1 MEQIHMAKDEKAAE
15 TKGKKKKKPMLLIII
30 LAAAVVLLGGGGF
43 FAWKMMSG
51 KSAPAAQGGQGTE
64 SSAKESH
71 AQGKSGGH
79 GGEGQAAE
87 IGGATITLE
96 PFLVNLADKD
106 ANRYLKTTIRI
117 LVTTEI
123 VAKEINESDVM
134 MPRIRDHILS
144 ILSNKM
150 AVEITTNEGKQQL
163 KKEIVEKVNEFLPD
177 KCAKE
182 VFFTDFVVQL

>member
-1 MEQIHMAKDEKAAE
+1 MAKDEKAADA
-15 TKGKKKKKPMLLIII
+15 KGKKKKKPMLLIII
-30 LAAAVVLLGGGGF
+30 IIIAVILLGGGGF

-51 KSAPAAQGGQGTE
+51 KSAPAAQGTQGAE
-64 SSAKESH
+64 SGAKGGHGGGS
-71 AQGKSGGH
+71 SGGH
-79 GGEGQAAE
+79 GSEGKEGEVS
-87 IGGATITLE
+87 GGATITLE

-117 LVTTEI
+117 LVTTPV
-123 VAKEINESDVM
+123 VAKEVSESDVT

-150 AVEITTNEGKQQL
+150 AADITTNEGKQQL
-163 KKEIVEKVNEFLPD
+163 KKEIIEKVNEFLPE
-177 KCAKE
+177 KCAQE